1 MDDFYQILGVP
12 KSATADE
19 IKKAYR
25 DAAKKYHPDANPG
38 NAAAEEMFKKI
49 NAAYSVLGDETK
61 RAQYDRYGSAD
72 ERPQQTYQR
81 TYQQQTY
88 ADYDPFE
95 EFFGS
100 GWKDAWKNQ
109 NTSQQNENPYNQH
122 QYSYN
127 WNSSQKLSKKAA
139 FSLLAK
145 NLLKVLLALYFFRA
159 AMVIFPFGLIIE
171 IYVLVNSISGI
182 IRSIKALF
190 NFTNNE

>member
-1 MDDFYQILGVP
+1 MDDLYQILGVS
-12 KSATADE
+12 KNATADE

-38 NAAAEEMFKKI
+38 NTAAEEMFKKI

-72 ERPQQTYQR
+72 ERPQQNYQR

-100 GWKDAWKNQ
+100 GWKEAWKNQ
-109 NTSQQNENPYNQH
+109 NQQNENPYTNR
-122 QYSYN
+122 QYTYN
-127 WNSSQKLSKKAA
+127 WNSQQKLSKKAA

-145 NLLKVLLALYFFRA
+145 NLLKVFLAVYFFRA

-171 IYVLVNSISGI
+171 IYVLVNGISGI
-182 IRSIKALF
+182 IRSLKELF
-190 NFTNNE
+190 NFNNGE